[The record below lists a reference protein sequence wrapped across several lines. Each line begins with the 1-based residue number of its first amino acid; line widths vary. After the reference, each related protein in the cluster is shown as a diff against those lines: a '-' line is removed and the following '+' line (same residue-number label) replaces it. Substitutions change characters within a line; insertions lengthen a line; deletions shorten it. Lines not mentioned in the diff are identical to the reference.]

1 MDKPEALQIMQVAAT
16 LAAMEQKYGQSGTD
30 VRKSFQG
37 WIAIVIEE
45 MNTLTLSAER
55 QRRRSTDVVC

>member
-16 LAAMEQKYGQSGTD
+16 LAAMEQKYGQCVTT